1 MDTSANEAQQ
11 TIYVKTLGGFS
22 ITVDGKEISDNN
34 NQSKKPWSLLEYLVV
49 FQKKDISVNE
59 LIETIWPDDPG
70 VNPGGALKTLM
81 FRSRKLLDPLGIPPQ
96 RLLVQQRGSYSWTQ
110 DIPTVMDIDQFE
122 AICNHVLGSAP
133 DGGEKTLALCLE
145 GLNLYKGDFLPKAE
159 YESWVI
165 PISTYYHSLYQKLVY
180 RTIELLLARED
191 YGQITSVCQ
200 TAIGIE
206 PFDEEFHYYLV
217 YSLYKDNH
225 TNQAIEHY
233 NHTLDLFYNE
243 FSISPSDRFK
253 ELYKTIRSK
262 EQEINTN
269 LDAIQEALRE
279 EASSGAFYC
288 EYPVFQDLYQLERR
302 AIERTGDSIYLCLM
316 TVTDQDGQTPKGTVL
331 NRAMEHLNSAI
342 RDSLRCSDVYTRYSI
357 SQYLILLPTVT
368 SEKGGMV
375 LQRITSNFRK
385 RYSRRDLEVE
395 FKLQPVLPW
404 ERKIDEPV

>member
-1 MDTSANEAQQ
+1 MDTSANEARQ

-122 AICNHVLGSAP
+122 AICNQVLGSTS
-133 DGGEKTLALCLE
+133 DTGDQTLSLCLE
-145 GLNLYKGDFLPKAE
+145 GLSLYKGDFLPKAE

-180 RTIELLLARED
+180 RTIDLLLARED

-217 YSLYKDNH
+217 YALYKDNH
-225 TNQAIEHY
+225 TNQAVEHY

-253 ELYKTIRSK
+253 ELYKTIRNK
-262 EQEINTN
+262 EQGINTN

-288 EYPVFQDLYQLERR
+288 EFPVFQDLYQLERR
-302 AIERTGDSIYLCLM
+302 AIERTGDSIYLCLL
-316 TVTDQDGQTPKGTVL
+316 TVTDQSGQTPKGTVL
-331 NRAMEHLNSAI
+331 NRAMEHLSNAI

-375 LQRITSNFRK
+375 LQRITGNFRK
-385 RYSRRDLEVE
+385 RYSRRDLEVDY
-395 FKLQPVLPW
+395 KLQPVLPW
-404 ERKIDEPV
+404 ERKTDEPL